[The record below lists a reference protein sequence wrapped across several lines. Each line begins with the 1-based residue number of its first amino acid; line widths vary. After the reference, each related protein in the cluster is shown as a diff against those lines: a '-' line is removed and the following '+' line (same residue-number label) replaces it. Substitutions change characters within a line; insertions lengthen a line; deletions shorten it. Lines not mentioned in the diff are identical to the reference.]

1 MSHDTKCE
9 DIIFTLDFC
18 IPKYEEMREISR
30 DVIFIECLYG
40 LNNKM
45 NGQNLSGFIFVVSFI
60 VLKDEIDKELP
71 SDIILAPFFI
81 DIK

>member
-1 MSHDTKCE
+1 
-9 DIIFTLDFC
+9 
-18 IPKYEEMREISR
+18 MREISR

-45 NGQNLSGFIFVVSFI
+45 IGQNPSGFIFVVSFI